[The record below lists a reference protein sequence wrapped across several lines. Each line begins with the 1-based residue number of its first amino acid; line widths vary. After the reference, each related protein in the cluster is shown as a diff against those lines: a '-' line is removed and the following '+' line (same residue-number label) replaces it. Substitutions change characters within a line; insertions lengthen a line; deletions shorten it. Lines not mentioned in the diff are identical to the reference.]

1 MSPKNKIILRIIALT
16 LAGITGL
23 TILIAIILS
32 DHHEVEEASDSTGNA
47 NVSCKYVSMISF
59 FLFSKI
65 DINFSNNQFKGKNNY
80 NINNHN
86 KNNNIFTR
94 LVVYVLMFYEYLA
107 YLGQSA
113 IRSAFF
119 SQNIFTYHECL
130 TIFHRLDFSLR
141 LVCLPI
147 LEGQSYS

>member
-107 YLGQSA
+107 YLG
-113 IRSAFF
+113 
-119 SQNIFTYHECL
+119 
-130 TIFHRLDFSLR
+130 
-141 LVCLPI
+141 
-147 LEGQSYS
+147 